1 MDMGPIILAIPV
13 FFGLIVIELL
23 FQHWK
28 KDNHYRLSDAITNIS
43 CGIIQQLSGFFLT
56 IVSVGVYVFIY
67 EYLRIW
73 TISNNWWTF
82 LILFILVDV
91 CYYWAHR
98 KSHEVS
104 LFWGGHVVHHQSE
117 DYNLSVALRQSSFQI
132 FFTFFFYFPLA
143 VIGFD
148 PKYFVLANAFGT
160 LYQFWIH
167 TESIDKMGWF
177 EILFNTPSHHR
188 VHHGKNPKYIDK
200 NHAGVFIIWDKLFGT
215 FQEEEERPTYG
226 ITIPIN
232 SWDPIWANFAHFKSL
247 AKILV
252 KVKSP
257 LDGLK
262 VLFNKPGWMPD
273 YMGGPILPSKIDR
286 ASYKKYNLP
295 LSLHLSI
302 YALIQYLFILAYT
315 AFFMMQFKGFNS
327 HVQMAGSLFLLF
339 SIWSCSKLLQDKKWA
354 FKIDAIR
361 CFTSICIAY
370 WFMELIIITSLAFYI
385 VLAILLSS
393 LLYLI
398 ILIRTN
404 GT

>member
-82 LILFILVDV
+82 LILFILVDL

-160 LYQFWIH
+160 LYQFWI
-167 TESIDKMGWF
+167 
-177 EILFNTPSHHR
+177 
-188 VHHGKNPKYIDK
+188 PKY
-200 NHAGVFIIWDKLFGT
+200 
-215 FQEEEERPTYG
+215 
-226 ITIPIN
+226 
-232 SWDPIWANFAHFKSL
+232 
-247 AKILV
+247 
-252 KVKSP
+252 
-257 LDGLK
+257 
-262 VLFNKPGWMPD
+262 
-273 YMGGPILPSKIDR
+273 
-286 ASYKKYNLP
+286 
-295 LSLHLSI
+295 
-302 YALIQYLFILAYT
+302 
-315 AFFMMQFKGFNS
+315 
-327 HVQMAGSLFLLF
+327 
-339 SIWSCSKLLQDKKWA
+339 
-354 FKIDAIR
+354 
-361 CFTSICIAY
+361 
-370 WFMELIIITSLAFYI
+370 
-385 VLAILLSS
+385 
-393 LLYLI
+393 
-398 ILIRTN
+398 
-404 GT
+404 